1 VAFGQEKVAKIV
13 TGLQVYLSSKAVDY
27 VIKQRSWK
35 ASNNFRISVEHL
47 KRDYSLVP
55 HYLHLDRKI
64 HGDILIDMDT
74 TNYSDLNR
82 LKDALKELAQ
92 VVKAD
97 KAEPVQPPVLPANMV
112 FY

>member
-1 VAFGQEKVAKIV
+1 
-13 TGLQVYLSSKAVDY
+13 
-27 VIKQRSWK
+27 
-35 ASNNFRISVEHL
+35 
-47 KRDYSLVP
+47 
-55 HYLHLDRKI
+55 LDTKI